1 MSKVVIT
8 FDEDQDNESVGV
20 DIITSD
26 KGCTHKRIP
35 FKTLLENLEICTQVH
50 SEKKFIG
57 KLPYGFVDG
66 CVGDNS
72 EDSLGVV
79 LDIPKGKRCLFYQKG
94 EQKWNG
100 IVEYPRLLFALT
112 VENGKYVDKIC
123 FALHENDEL
132 NENTKMYRFPFSNVS
147 SEGRICVGSARFE
160 KVHNF
165 LDVEEFVES
174 FFQSTYNG
182 DYYDTGFTKAYK
194 QFVDLLEN
202 VKQRFPDEILV
213 ETEYN
218 YKDVLDIL
226 AQ

>member
-1 MSKVVIT
+1 MSKVVVT
-8 FDEDQDNESVGV
+8 FDEDQENESVGV
-20 DIITSD
+20 DIITRD
-26 KGCTHKRIP
+26 EGCTHKRIA
-35 FKTLLENLEICTQVH
+35 FKTLLENLAVCTEVH

-66 CVGDNS
+66 YIGDTS
-72 EDSLGVV
+72 EDSLGVI
-79 LDIPKGKRCLFYQKG
+79 LDIPKGKRSLFYRENNK
-94 EQKWNG
+94 EWKG
-100 IVEYPRLLFALT
+100 IVDYPRLLFALS
-112 VENGKYVDKIC
+112 VEKGRYVCKRC

-132 NENTKMYRFPFSNVS
+132 NEHTKMYRFPFSNVS
-147 SEGRICVGSARFE
+147 CKGNICVGGAQFK

-182 DYYDTGFTKAYK
+182 DYYDTGFTKAYMS
-194 QFVDLLEN
+194 FVDLLESI
-202 VKQRFPDEILV
+202 KQRFPDEILV

-218 YKDVLDIL
+218 YKDVLEEL